1 MFSHYETLKI
11 IHFVVNANAVNMQLF
26 ECTRSSAV
34 LQFGK
39 EKHERSRADF
49 SE

>member
-1 MFSHYETLKI
+1 MKLLKI

-26 ECTRSSAV
+26 KSTRSAAV

-39 EKHERSRADF
+39 EKH
-49 SE
+49 